1 MNQTQRKLDIK
12 AKASKILGKDV
23 PFDSISNSELRLE
36 TVLTTQSAIRFF
48 VPANQGT
55 TLASEIRLNLNDAFV
70 ITHIGLF
77 VSKVASATPTV
88 NQVVN
93 KKMYANPNPFI
104 FDGAAGDVNIAGIYN
119 SSFSF
124 TVNKKT
130 YIPNLHTRSFLR
142 YGDSQE
148 GSATSGITGP
158 VVTARQANDSLPN
171 GFFGY
176 WDVDEMLITG
186 TQDIQPV
193 ITLPTGYTATFTEAS
208 ETNYAILLLKGYLLQ
223 NQGSFSA

>member
-1 MNQTQRKLDIK
+1 MNQTQRKLEIQ
-12 AKASKILGKDV
+12 AKASQVLGKTV

-36 TVLTTQSAIRFF
+36 TVLTTQSAVRFF

-55 TLASEIRLNLNDAFV
+55 VLASEIRLNLNDAFV

-77 VSKVASATPTV
+77 VAKVAAASPTT

-93 KKMYANPNPFI
+93 KKLYANPNPFV

-142 YGDSQE
+142 YGDAQE
-148 GSATSGITGP
+148 GSQTGVMTGP
-158 VVTARQANDSLPN
+158 AYSRQANDSLPN
-171 GFFGY
+171 GYFGY

-193 ITLPTGYTATFTEAS
+193 ITLPTGYTASFTETN
-208 ETNYAILLLKGYLLQ
+208 EVNYAVLLLKGYLLQ